1 MQKMVDMT
9 DEELLGELGIEIKPE
24 VKSSRT
30 PREER
35 IIAGFED
42 IERFYTEQGRLP
54 RHGEDKDIFE
64 RLYAVRLDQM
74 RSSEECL
81 NILRPIDKQGLLDK
95 KDEDDSHTSETN
107 LTDDELLSELG
118 IQEAI
123 ENDIT
128 HLTHVKTRSEIRTA
142 EEIAKRTP
150 CTDFENF
157 KPLFV
162 KVQQELQSG
171 ERKTLE
177 FKEGDDVK
185 IRKGEFFILSGQ
197 KAYIA
202 DWGEE
207 FRTGYDKL
215 NRKLRVIYDNGTES
229 DMLLLSFQ
237 RALYKDETS
246 RRISDPSIGPLFSSV
261 AEEDDITTGTI
272 YVLRSQSE
280 HPLIKENREIIHK
293 IGVTTGDLKRRIA
306 SAKLDPTFLM
316 ADVEIIA
323 TYGLSNIK
331 QIKFEQLI
339 HRCLGSAQLDIQIPD
354 RLGNFITPKEWFL
367 VPLFIIDEIIER
379 IKDGSI
385 VNLRYDPNQG
395 VLLF

>member
-1 MQKMVDMT
+1 
-9 DEELLGELGIEIKPE
+9 
-24 VKSSRT
+24 
-30 PREER
+30 
-35 IIAGFED
+35 
-42 IERFYTEQGRLP
+42 
-54 RHGEDKDIFE
+54 
-64 RLYAVRLDQM
+64 
-74 RSSEECL
+74 
-81 NILRPIDKQGLLDK
+81 
-95 KDEDDSHTSETN
+95 
-107 LTDDELLSELG
+107 
-118 IQEAI
+118 
-123 ENDIT
+123 
-128 HLTHVKTRSEIRTA
+128 VKTRSEIRAA

-157 KPLFV
+157 KSLFV
-162 KVQQELQSG
+162 KVQHELQSG

-306 SAKLDPTFLM
+306 GAKLDSTFLM

-339 HRCLGSAQLDIQIPD
+339 HRCLESAQLDIQIPD
-354 RLGNFITPKEWFL
+354 RFGNFVTPKEWFL